1 MNESI
6 TTLLVE
12 DNAADARLLREVLAE
27 VKQPRIEVAHV
38 VRLADAL
45 ERLSHG
51 GVDVVL
57 LDLSLPDASGRDTI
71 LRAARAAPSVPIVV
85 LTGLD
90 DDEVAL
96 DAVKAGAQDY
106 LVKGRADAPLIARA
120 LRYAIERKRADE
132 DRRHL
137 AQEQAARRLAEA
149 AEARSRFLAEVS
161 DVLASSLDYRATLQ
175 QAARLLADVL
185 ADGCAIDVLEDGELR
200 RVAEVRA
207 TGEGDEALLQVP
219 LTAHGRDVGLVTFA
233 RRPMSRGWP
242 PEDVRVAGDFA
253 RRAALAV
260 ENARLYRARDD
271 MLGIVSHDL
280 RNPLNVIGL
289 ALSLLDCGDV
299 PPELAA
305 RQRAAIRRALGQM
318 KGLISDLLDVTRL
331 DADALPMTRTTLQA
345 NEVVADACDALR
357 ALAEDGGV
365 TLAHSVAP
373 DLPPFLADR
382 DRILQVLSN
391 LAGNAIKFSPHG
403 RAVTIAATRED
414 GGLRI
419 AVRDEGP
426 GIPPEEL
433 PHVFDR
439 FFQGTRD
446 RRQGAGLGLAIAKR
460 IVIAHGGRIGADSRL
475 GAGSTFWFTLPAQRD
490 DLSRAATRPLF
501 HGAN

>member
-1 MNESI
+1 MDEPI

-12 DNAADARLLREVLAE
+12 DNAAEARLLQEVLAE
-27 VKQPRIEVAHV
+27 IRRPSIEVVHV

-45 ERLSHG
+45 ERLSRG

-57 LDLSLPDASGRDTI
+57 LDLSLPDVAGRETI

-90 DDEVAL
+90 DDAVAL
-96 DAVKAGAQDY
+96 DAMKAGAQDY

-132 DRRHL
+132 DRRRL
-137 AQEQAARRLAEA
+137 AEEQAARRLAEA

-161 DVLASSLDYRATLQ
+161 DVLAASLDYRRTLSE
-175 QAARLLADVL
+175 AARLLCDVL

-200 RVAEVRA
+200 RIAGVRA
-207 TGEGDEALLQVP
+207 PGPDDGDEALLQVP

-233 RRPMSRGWP
+233 RRPLARGWP
-242 PEDVRVAGDFA
+242 PDDVRLAGDFA

-289 ALSLLDCGDV
+289 ALSLLDCDDV
-299 PPELAA
+299 PPALAA
-305 RQRAAIRRALGQM
+305 RQRAAIRRALDQM

-345 NEVVADACDALR
+345 ADVVADACEALR

-365 TLAHSVAP
+365 ALAHQVAP

-382 DRILQVLSN
+382 DRVHQVLSN
-391 LAGNAIKFSPHG
+391 LGGNAIKFSPKHG
-403 RAVTIAATRED
+403 TVTIAVERD
-414 GGLRI
+414 GGGLRFS
-419 AVRDEGP
+419 VRDEGP
-426 GIPPEEL
+426 GISPEDL
-433 PHVFDR
+433 PLVFDR
-439 FFQGTRD
+439 YWQGSRD
-446 RRQGAGLGLAIAKR
+446 RRHGAGLGLAIAKR
-460 IVIAHGGRIGADSRL
+460 IVIAHGGRLGADSRP
-475 GAGSTFWFTLPAQRD
+475 GAGSTFWFTMPARGD
-490 DLSRAATRPLF
+490 VARPP
-501 HGAN
+501 ANSSN